1 MNILCTICARKGSQE
16 IKNKNIINFNNK
28 PLIVETINYAKNNK
42 IINKVVV
49 STDSKKIISLAKNK
63 VDKVF
68 LRSKSLS
75 DSKAGKIPVIRDLLI
90 RSEKYF
96 KKNFDYI
103 VDLDVTNPLR
113 EKNDLKKAF
122 NKFLKSKAEVLFSVT
137 KARKNPFF
145 NMVINSKN
153 RGYKLIKPS
162 KFLRRQDVP
171 DVYDINACIY
181 IWKRK
186 RLLSSDNLYGIKSTI
201 YQMKNKS
208 SHDIDN
214 HLDLFITKKIFN
226 EYFKKNKFK
235 K

>member
-1 MNILCTICARKGSQE
+1 M
-16 IKNKNIINFNNK
+16 
-28 PLIVETINYAKNNK
+28 
-42 IINKVVV
+42 
-49 STDSKKIISLAKNK
+49 
-63 VDKVF
+63 
-68 LRSKSLS
+68 
-75 DSKAGKIPVIRDLLI
+75 LL

-103 VDLDVTNPLR
+103 IDLDVTNPLR

-145 NMVINSKN
+145 NMVIKNKN

-186 RLLSSDNLYGIKSTI
+186 RLLTSDNLYGSKSAI

-226 EYFKKNKFK
+226 EYFIKNKFK

>member
-16 IKNKNIINFNNK
+16 IKNKNIIDFNNK
-28 PLIVETINYAKNNK
+28 PLIVETINYAKDNK

-186 RLLSSDNLYGIKSTI
+186 RLLSSDNLYGSKSTI